1 MNIYILIYCANA
13 DFSESKDELDF
24 IKNKIQSSNFD
35 AIHKEF
41 DMDNDYQSLE
51 KIKST
56 IDRFSYTKDETEV
69 LKNEMKELFNSD
81 ENFDPLEQNMF
92 LGLKNILS

>member
-1 MNIYILIYCANA
+1 MKIYILIYCANA

>member
-1 MNIYILIYCANA
+1 
-13 DFSESKDELDF
+13 
-24 IKNKIQSSNFD
+24 
-35 AIHKEF
+35 
-41 DMDNDYQSLE
+41 MDNDYQSLE

-81 ENFDPLEQNMF
+81 ENFDTLEQNMF

>member
-1 MNIYILIYCANA
+1 
-13 DFSESKDELDF
+13 
-24 IKNKIQSSNFD
+24 
-35 AIHKEF
+35 
-41 DMDNDYQSLE
+41 MDNDYQSLE

-69 LKNEMKELFNSD
+69 LKNEMKELFKSD

>member
-1 MNIYILIYCANA
+1 MKIYILIYCANA

-81 ENFDPLEQNMF
+81 ENFDTLEQNMF